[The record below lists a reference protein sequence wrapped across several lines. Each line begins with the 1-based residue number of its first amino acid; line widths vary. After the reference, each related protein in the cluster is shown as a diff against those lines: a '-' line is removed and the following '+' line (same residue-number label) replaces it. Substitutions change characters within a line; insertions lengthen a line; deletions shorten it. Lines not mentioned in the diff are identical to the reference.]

1 MKDKQRRRFTRI
13 KFDVPVIITVDDI
26 VLSVKE
32 ISNLSIGGV
41 LISCEQNF
49 KDLTKCVVQI
59 PMGDIT
65 NNLSIEVNGE
75 FVWSNATEAA
85 IKFNDI
91 DPDSLM
97 LLQNII
103 RYNAEDA
110 DTIDAEIARHPGI
123 K

>member
-1 MKDKQRRRFTRI
+1 MKDKQRRKFTRI
-13 KFDVPVIITVDDI
+13 KFDVPVVITVDDI

-32 ISNLSIGGV
+32 LCNLSIGGA
-41 LISCEQNF
+41 LIACEQNF
-49 KDLTKCVVQI
+49 EDATKCILQI

-65 NNLSIEVNGE
+65 NNLSVEIHGE
-75 FVWSNATEAA
+75 FVWSNETEAA
-85 IKFNDI
+85 IKFTSI

-110 DTIDAEIARHPGI
+110 DDIDAEIANHMGI